1 MNVRE
6 PEIKISARSRIECH
20 NGTVINI
27 NERIQAEDDT
37 TFVANAPSKWEVTLP
52 RQ

>member
-6 PEIKISARSRIECH
+6 PEIEISARSRFECH

-27 NERIQAEDDT
+27 NERIQVEDDT
-37 TFVANAPSKWEVTLP
+37 AFVVNAPLKWEVTLP